1 MAVVYAG
8 LPSAMHS
15 IHPLDRTALVV
26 DLQVIGVLP
35 DIHLHT
41 YQPGRHR
48 VRAVGYPDR
57 TPFAHLR
64 PVGNVLGHRRRR
76 QRPKAAPL
84 MLQLRPD
91 QPVALVCHLP
101 NERDVRFHRP
111 EVPAAAQDQR
121 LAQRALEPVVTLLG
135 HAVLVG

>member
-1 MAVVYAG
+1 
-8 LPSAMHS
+8 
-15 IHPLDRTALVV
+15 
-26 DLQVIGVLP
+26 
-35 DIHLHT
+35 
-41 YQPGRHR
+41 
-48 VRAVGYPDR
+48 
-57 TPFAHLR
+57 
-64 PVGNVLGHRRRR
+64 
-76 QRPKAAPL
+76 